1 MPLWGVFAVIAA
13 VGVVV
18 TIASALALG
27 ATGADPR
34 TGRRL
39 AGAPEVKV
47 GALASG
53 AELPDRPVR
62 VSGRIRCRDPLNAPG
77 SEPLVLYHRD
87 VSVRLPRHGWRSLER
102 LRESRSFDLWDHAGS
117 LAVDP
122 SLAAEPVVALPS
134 VWRGDP
140 SRLGEPYR
148 AAAERLSERHGSP
161 LEARAITRTISVTD
175 RLLVLA
181 VPVRQPDGSVAL
193 RPPEGGYVITNLALA
208 DAMRLLGG
216 RHRRTM
222 VASLLGLFVG
232 GLLALVGALGAL
244 VGLATGP

>member
-1 MPLWGVFAVIAA
+1 MPLWGVFAVIAV
-13 VGVVV
+13 VGVAV
-18 TIASALALG
+18 TAVSALALR

-47 GALASG
+47 GALAAT

-62 VSGRIRCRDPLNAPG
+62 VAGRIRCRDPLAPPG

-87 VSVRLPRHGWRSLER
+87 VAVRLPRHGWRSLER

-122 SLAAEPVVALPS
+122 SLAAEPLVALPS

-140 SRLGEPYR
+140 AQLGEPYR
-148 AAAERLSERHGSP
+148 AAAERLAVRHGAA

-181 VPVRQPDGSVAL
+181 LAVRQPDGSVAL

-232 GLLALVGALGAL
+232 GLLTVVGALGTL
-244 VGLATGP
+244 VSLVSGA